1 MQTTTALAHY
11 IRVATRRVDDTLFMQ
26 LRMWMGIFRPR
37 PLQLRTQP
45 RRATPIVL
53 DQSLVQSTTTNIQ
66 DEKSAEDDDEDE
78 LITVPSPQKPS
89 PRYRAERQSRTDWE
103 ALIRD
108 KLAQKAWTTRRLAI
122 RRWQMQQNNS
132 SVRCI
137 TWTHANWAKPRR
149 SASPLGSNIRRAY
162 LHHIRST
169 EVRSIGGH
177 VANQRQHDNL
187 HHSLARA
194 VDRLAAHAARHGTDA
209 ITRETNNGVLC
220 TQ

>member
-1 MQTTTALAHY
+1 MMTNAMQTTTAQAEMCRMAAHY

-26 LRMWMGIFRPR
+26 LRMWLGIFRPR

-53 DQSLVQSTTTNIQ
+53 DRLVQSTTTDIR

-137 TWTHANWAKPRR
+137 TWTHANWAKSRR
-149 SASPLGSNIRRAY
+149 SASS
-162 LHHIRST
+162 S
-169 EVRSIGGH
+169 
-177 VANQRQHDNL
+177 
-187 HHSLARA
+187 
-194 VDRLAAHAARHGTDA
+194 
-209 ITRETNNGVLC
+209 
-220 TQ
+220 

>member
-1 MQTTTALAHY
+1 MTSAMQTTTAQAEMCRMTAHC

-53 DQSLVQSTTTNIQ
+53 NQSLVQSTTTDIR
-66 DEKSAEDDDEDE
+66 DEKSAEEDDDEDE
-78 LITVPSPQKPS
+78 LITVRSPQKPS

-108 KLAQKAWTTRRLAI
+108 KLAAI

-137 TWTHANWAKPRR
+137 TWTHANWAKSRR
-149 SASPLGSNIRRAY
+149 SASS
-162 LHHIRST
+162 S
-169 EVRSIGGH
+169 
-177 VANQRQHDNL
+177 
-187 HHSLARA
+187 
-194 VDRLAAHAARHGTDA
+194 
-209 ITRETNNGVLC
+209 
-220 TQ
+220 

>member
-1 MQTTTALAHY
+1 MTNAMQTTTAQAEMCRMTAHC

-53 DQSLVQSTTTNIQ
+53 DQSLVQSTTTDVR

-78 LITVPSPQKPS
+78 LITVRSPQKPS

-137 TWTHANWAKPRR
+137 TWTHANWAKSRR
-149 SASPLGSNIRRAY
+149 SALSS
-162 LHHIRST
+162 
-169 EVRSIGGH
+169 
-177 VANQRQHDNL
+177 
-187 HHSLARA
+187 
-194 VDRLAAHAARHGTDA
+194 
-209 ITRETNNGVLC
+209 
-220 TQ
+220 